1 LGELSGAAVTQN
13 AGPARSRRPGAVT
26 AIGIALCEWAAYVI
40 MGGERRCRVV
50 RTSQAG
56 RVRDVVVVG
65 GGHNGLACAAYLAK
79 AGLDV
84 VVAERR
90 EVLGGA
96 AVTEEPW
103 PGYRVSS
110 ASYVVS
116 LLPPR
121 IVREL
126 DLARHGYRVSI
137 VTPDYFV
144 PFPDGSG
151 LTLWGDTARDAA
163 EIARF
168 SGPDAGSYVEFDR
181 YFGRVAHLLKDL
193 LFVVPPNLAVGDLPK
208 WAAAA
213 ARLRKWT
220 GRDVAEAVRLFTM
233 SAADF
238 LNEWFTDERVKGA
251 LATQAIIGAWCGPMS
266 PGSAY
271 VLMHHWIGEVAG
283 HAGAWGWVHG
293 GMGGVSQALA
303 GAARAAGAELRTG
316 AAVCRVRIRGGRATG
331 VELSDG
337 SVIAARRVVSS
348 AHPITTYRDLV
359 GFQHLPDDVVRDVRR
374 LRTRSGSVK
383 VNLAMS
389 TLPRATAWDSG
400 RPQQLHRGLL
410 AISPS
415 VEYLERAWDDAKYG
429 RPSRNPYIEM
439 VFPTAHEPG
448 LAPEGSHIALA
459 FTQYGP
465 YQLATGSWDT
475 ERDAYGKRVLET
487 LEQYCPGV
495 IGSVLHTEVLAPPDI
510 ETRYGLLG
518 GNIFHGEMVPDQM
531 FSLRP
536 IFGYGD
542 YRSPIAGLYLCGSGT
557 HPGGGV
563 MGVPARNSSKT
574 ILADV
579 RRERL
584 RARLGRRGRI

>member
-1 LGELSGAAVTQN
+1 MA
-13 AGPARSRRPGAVT
+13 SRPHD
-26 AIGIALCEWAAYVI
+26 
-40 MGGERRCRVV
+40 
-50 RTSQAG
+50 G

-84 VVAERR
+84 TVVERR
-90 EVLGGA
+90 QVLGGA

-121 IVREL
+121 IVSEL
-126 DLARHGYRVSI
+126 GLERHGYRVSVI
-137 VTPDYFV
+137 TPDYFV

-151 LTLWGDTARDAA
+151 LTLWGDTARDVA
-163 EIARF
+163 EIGRLSAADAR
-168 SGPDAGSYVEFDR
+168 AYAEFDR
-181 YFGRVAHLLKDL
+181 YFDRVAHLLKDL
-193 LFVVPPNLAVGDLPK
+193 LFVVPPNLALGELPK
-208 WAAAA
+208 WAAAG
-213 ARLRKWT
+213 ARLRHWR

-238 LNEWFTDERVKGA
+238 LDEWFADDRVKGA

-283 HAGAWGWVHG
+283 HDGAWGWVHG
-293 GMGGVSQALA
+293 GMGGVSSALA
-303 GAARAAGAELRTG
+303 GSAREAGAEIRTG
-316 AAVCRVRIRGGRATG
+316 AAVRRVTVRDGRATG
-331 VELSDG
+331 AELDDG
-337 SVIAARRVVSS
+337 SVLAARRVVSS
-348 AHPITTYRDLV
+348 AHPVTTYRDLV
-359 GFQHLPDDVVRDVRR
+359 GFEHLPAEVVRDVRR

-383 VNLAMS
+383 VNLALS
-389 TLPRATAWDSG
+389 ELPRPDAWDAG
-400 RPQQLHRGLL
+400 RPEPLHRGLM

-429 RPSRNPYIEM
+429 RPSRHPYIEL

-448 LAPEGSHIALA
+448 LAPAGRHLALA

-465 YQLATGSWDT
+465 YDLASGSWDA
-475 ERDAYGKRVLET
+475 ERDAYAARVLAT
-487 LEQYCPGV
+487 LEEYCPG
-495 IGSVLHTEVLAPPDI
+495 ITGSVLHAEVLAPPDI
-510 ETRYGLLG
+510 EARYGLLG
-518 GNIFHGEMVPDQM
+518 GNIFQGEMSPDQM

-536 IFGYGD
+536 VFGYGD
-542 YRSPIAGLYLCGSGT
+542 YRSPVAGLYLCGSGT

-563 MGVPARNSSKT
+563 MAAPARNASRV
-574 ILADV
+574 ILADA
-579 RRERL
+579 RRDRL
-584 RARLGRRGRI
+584 RARVSVRPGRRHAPG

>member
-1 LGELSGAAVTQN
+1 VSN
-13 AGPARSRRPGAVT
+13 
-26 AIGIALCEWAAYVI
+26 
-40 MGGERRCRVV
+40 
-50 RTSQAG
+50 SQAG
-56 RVRDVVVVG
+56 RVRDVAVVG

-84 VVAERR
+84 VVLERR

-116 LLPPR
+116 LLPSR

-126 DLARHGYRVSI
+126 GLERHGYRVSI
-137 VTPDYFV
+137 ITPDYFV

-163 EIARF
+163 EIARL
-168 SGPDAGSYVEFDR
+168 SSADAGSYVEFDR

-193 LFVVPPNLAVGDLPK
+193 LFVVPPNLRAGDLPK
-208 WAAAA
+208 WLAAA
-213 ARLRKWT
+213 ARLRSWT

-238 LNEWFTDERVKGA
+238 LDEWFTDERVKGA

-283 HAGAWGWVHG
+283 HDGAWGWVHG

-303 GAARAAGAELRTG
+303 GAARAAGAEIRTR
-316 AAVCRVRIRGGRATG
+316 APVRRVRIHGGRATG
-331 VELSDG
+331 VELDDG
-337 SVIAARRVVSS
+337 SVIVARRSVSS

-359 GFQHLPDDVVRDVRR
+359 GFEHLPDDVVRDVRR

-383 VNLAMS
+383 VNLALS
-389 TLPRATAWDSG
+389 ELPEPTAWDS
-400 RPQQLHRGLL
+400 RQPQQLHRGLL

-429 RPSRNPYIEM
+429 RPSRQPYIEI

-448 LAPEGSHIALA
+448 LAPGGSHIALA

-465 YQLATGSWDT
+465 YELAAGSWDT
-475 ERDAYGKRVLET
+475 ERDAYGQRVLQT
-487 LEQYCPGV
+487 LEEYCPG
-495 IGSVLHTEVLAPPDI
+495 ITGSVLHTEVLAPPDI
-510 ETRYGLLG
+510 ERRYGLLG
-518 GNIFHGEMVPDQM
+518 GNIFQGEMTPDQM

-542 YRSPIAGLYLCGSGT
+542 YRSPITGLYLCGSGT

-563 MGVPARNSSKT
+563 MGVPARNASRT
-574 ILADV
+574 ILSDI

-584 RARLGRRGRI
+584 RARLGPAARRGPRTGQPRMID